1 MANTFPEYLPVH
13 SLSSESN
20 PSLTDSVVMQKTSD
34 ATNGDV
40 ELLTIASL
48 FNLLV
53 DQSTLD
59 LYTAMGWES

>member
-1 MANTFPEYLPVH
+1 
-13 SLSSESN
+13 
-20 PSLTDSVVMQKTSD
+20 MQKTSD

-40 ELLTIASL
+40 ELLTITAL

>member
-1 MANTFPEYLPVH
+1 MATFPTYLPVH
-13 SLSSESN
+13 SLSTESS
-20 PSLTDSVVMQKTSD
+20 PTVTDSVVMQKTSD

-40 ELLTIASL
+40 ELLTITSL

-59 LYTAMGWES
+59 LYTAMGWGS

>member
-1 MANTFPEYLPVH
+1 MATFPTYLPVH
-13 SLSSESN
+13 SLSTESS
-20 PSLTDSVVMQKTSD
+20 PSVTDSVVMQKTSD

-40 ELLTIASL
+40 ELLTITSL

>member
-1 MANTFPEYLPVH
+1 MPNTFPEYLPVH
-13 SLSSESN
+13 SLSTESS
-20 PSLTDSVVMQKTSD
+20 PSVTDSVVMQKTSD

-48 FNLLV
+48 FNLLI

>member
-1 MANTFPEYLPVH
+1 MATFPTYLPVH
-13 SLSSESN
+13 SLSTESS
-20 PSLTDSVVMQKTSD
+20 PSMTDSVVMQKTSD

-40 ELLTIASL
+40 ELLTITSL

>member
-1 MANTFPEYLPVH
+1 MATFPTFLPVH
-13 SLSSESN
+13 SLSTESS
-20 PSLTDSVVMQKTSD
+20 PSVTDSVVMQKTSD

>member
-1 MANTFPEYLPVH
+1 MANTFPEYLPVRL
-13 SLSSESN
+13 LSTESS
-20 PSLTDSVVMQKTSD
+20 PSVTDSIVMQKTSD

-48 FNLLV
+48 FNLLI

>member
-13 SLSSESN
+13 SLSTESS
-20 PSLTDSVVMQKTSD
+20 PSVTDSVVMQKTSD

-48 FNLLV
+48 FNLLI
-53 DQSTLD
+53 DRSTLD

>member
-1 MANTFPEYLPVH
+1 MATFPTYLPVH
-13 SLSSESN
+13 SLSTESS
-20 PSLTDSVVMQKTSD
+20 PTVTDSVVMQKTSD

-40 ELLTIASL
+40 ELLTITSL

>member
-1 MANTFPEYLPVH
+1 MPSTFPEYLPVH
-13 SLSSESN
+13 SLSTESS
-20 PSLTDSVVMQKTSD
+20 PSVTDSVVMQKTSD

-40 ELLTIASL
+40 ELLTITAL

>member
-1 MANTFPEYLPVH
+1 MATFPTYLPVH
-13 SLSSESN
+13 SLSTESS
-20 PSLTDSVVMQKTSD
+20 PTVTDSVVMQKTSD

-40 ELLTIASL
+40 ELLTITSL

-53 DQSTLD
+53 DQSTLN

>member
-1 MANTFPEYLPVH
+1 MPNTFPEYLPVH
-13 SLSSESN
+13 SLSTESS
-20 PSLTDSVVMQKTSD
+20 PSVTDSVVMQKTSD

-40 ELLTIASL
+40 ELLKIASL
-48 FNLLV
+48 FNLLI

>member
-1 MANTFPEYLPVH
+1 MATFPTYLPVH
-13 SLSSESN
+13 SLSTESS
-20 PSLTDSVVMQKTSD
+20 PSVTDSIVMQKTSD

-40 ELLTIASL
+40 ELLTITSL

>member
-1 MANTFPEYLPVH
+1 MATFPTYLPVH
-13 SLSSESN
+13 SLSTESS
-20 PSLTDSVVMQKTSD
+20 PSMTDSVVMQKTSD